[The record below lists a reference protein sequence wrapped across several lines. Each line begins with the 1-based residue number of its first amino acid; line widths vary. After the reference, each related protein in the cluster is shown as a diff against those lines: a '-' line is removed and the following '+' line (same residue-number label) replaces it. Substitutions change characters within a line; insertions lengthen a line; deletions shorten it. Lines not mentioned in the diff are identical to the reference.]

1 MRHMIQT
8 MGVVALVAAGWLS
21 FSAAEGSAE
30 PVTLGQAYALAL
42 QQGEDVRIGE
52 ESVRQA
58 KEDII
63 RARST
68 VLPQVTLKGNY
79 TRYPEEVG
87 QFGILQP
94 GTSYGAEATL
104 EQAIFAGGKN
114 KAGLNIA
121 KRSVEAATADVRLV
135 REQLLL
141 RVAAVFYSV
150 LRAQKNVEIQ
160 TRNVE
165 RLAEHRRLS
174 ELRYKVGEVT
184 ESILLR
190 AEAELAGARAELVAR
205 QNDLAIAK
213 RELQLLTT
221 LPDSAEVVEPALPQ
235 FESEALDALRAAA
248 REHREDLIRSQLQER
263 IAQDRV
269 AFARGSLF
277 PSVTAE
283 GSYSR
288 RAQDP
293 ETPFFI
299 GESWFVGGRVEFPL
313 FDGGL
318 RRAELRQAKSR
329 LEQGRLTTTRL
340 AEQIDLDVTRASL
353 NLEAVTRVLQSR
365 QDQHRFAAKN
375 FEMVS
380 KQFTFGLATNLDV
393 LDANQALIEAERDV
407 IAGTYDRHLAILEL
421 QRSAGRFLTE
431 AEQVIPKETM

>member
-1 MRHMIQT
+1 MRY
-8 MGVVALVAAGWLS
+8 VVDRLWVAVLAAGWLS
-21 FSAAEGSAE
+21 IPVGEVRAET
-30 PVTLGQAYALAL
+30 VTLGQAYALAL

-52 ESVRQA
+52 ESVRQS
-58 KEDII
+58 KEDIT
-63 RARST
+63 RARSA

-79 TRYPEEVG
+79 TRYPEEIG

-104 EQAIFAGGKN
+104 EQAIYAGGKN
-114 KAGLNIA
+114 KAGLRIA
-121 KRSVEAATADVRLV
+121 KRGVEVASADVRLV

-141 RVAAVFYSV
+141 RVADVFYNV
-150 LRAQKNVEIQ
+150 LRAQRNVEIQ

-205 QNDLAIAK
+205 QNDLSIAQ
-213 RELQLLTT
+213 RELQLLTN
-221 LPDSAEVVEPALPQ
+221 LPDSAEVVEPPLPQ
-235 FESEALDALRAAA
+235 IASEALDELRATA
-248 REHREDLIRSQLQER
+248 REHREDLLKSQLQER

-269 AFARGSLF
+269 AFARGGLF

-283 GSYSR
+283 GSYFR
-288 RAQDP
+288 RTQDP

-299 GESWFVGGRVEFPL
+299 SESWFVGGRVEFPL

-329 LEQGRLTTTRL
+329 LEQGRLTTARL

-353 NLEAVTRVLQSR
+353 NLEAVTRVLESR

-393 LDANQALIEAERDV
+393 LDANQTLIEAERDV

-421 QRSAGRFLTE
+421 QRSAGRFLVE
-431 AEQVIPKETM
+431 AEQLIPKESM

>member
-1 MRHMIQT
+1 MIQI
-8 MGVVALVAAGWLS
+8 MGRVALVAAGWLS
-21 FSAAEGSAE
+21 FSAAEVSAE

-114 KAGLNIA
+114 KAGLSIA
-121 KRSVEAATADVRLV
+121 KRSVQSATADIRLV

-190 AEAELAGARAELVAR
+190 AEAELAGAGAELVAR
-205 QNDLAIAK
+205 QNDLAIAR
-213 RELQLLTT
+213 RELQLLTN
-221 LPDSAEVVEPALPQ
+221 LPDSTEVVEPALPQ
-235 FESEALDALRAAA
+235 IVPQALDDLRAVA
-248 REHREDLIRSQLQER
+248 REHRDDLLKSQLQER
-263 IAQDRV
+263 IARDRV

-288 RAQDP
+288 RAQNP

-299 GESWFVGGRVEFPL
+299 GESWFIGGRVEFPL

-353 NLEAVTRVLQSR
+353 TLEAVTRVLQSR

-393 LDANQALIEAERDV
+393 LDANQTLIEAERDV